1 MSDTH
6 GIYVA
11 GFNDGYRVAYC
22 GCIEDIYRVG
32 ALSVEGKIFIGRLFG
47 DSTIHD
53 SKVAAL
59 EAAHNVAEEYSSLG
73 YGVTYLGHLGLFCTV
88 TIKDGSAPT
97 MTAEEVL
104 VRFMKNFHA
113 TYGGGLEWSYV
124 SGLSVQ
130 QVEGKEFFKEL
141 SRYLDKKVLDDIKR
155 YSKR

>member
-1 MSDTH
+1 MNDTH

-32 ALSVEGKIFIGRLFG
+32 VLSIEGKILIGRLFG
-47 DSTIHD
+47 DSTIHY
-53 SKVAAL
+53 SKGDAL
-59 EAAHNVAEEYSSLG
+59 EAAHNVAEEYASLG
-73 YGVTYLGHLGLFCTV
+73 YGVTYLGHLGKFCAV
-88 TIKDGSAPT
+88 TTKDDPAPT
-97 MTAEEVL
+97 MKAEEVL

-130 QVEGKEFFKEL
+130 QVEGNEFFKEL
-141 SRYLDKKVLDDIKR
+141 SRYLDRKVLDDLKR
-155 YSKR
+155 YSQK